1 MKSIAV
7 AGKGGTGKSTIA
19 ALIIAALIQRGETPV
34 LAIDADAD
42 ANLTPLLG
50 AEKGTTVGDL
60 REDFLADVSNF
71 PAGMSKAAYIEA
83 GLHDIIVEN
92 RGFDV
97 LTMGRGEGPGCYC
110 YLNSLIQKFSGDL
123 MPSYTWV
130 VMDNEAGLEHVS
142 RRTSTHLDGLIVVV
156 TDNPLSMHSAA
167 AIKKV
172 AEEIKN
178 PVFKIYAVTNMVR
191 EDRKKDVIEKIH
203 EIPMDHICDIPADP
217 ELEETVYR
225 GETLL
230 DFTGKGV
237 MGPIENII
245 NKIGGNNG
253 TT

>member
-19 ALIIAALIQRGETPV
+19 ALIIASLIRKGETPV
-34 LAIDADAD
+34 LGIDADAD

-50 AEKGTTVGDL
+50 IEKGTTVGDL
-60 REDFLADVSNF
+60 REGFLAGVSDF

-83 GLHDIIVEN
+83 GLHEIIVES
-92 RGFDV
+92 RGFDM

-123 MPSYTWV
+123 MPSYKWI
-130 VMDNEAGLEHVS
+130 VMDNEAGLEHIS

-167 AIKKV
+167 AIKKI

-178 PVFKIYAVTNMVR
+178 PVFKVYAVTNMVR
-191 EDRKKDVIEKIH
+191 KDRKDEVLRRIA
-203 EIPMDHICDIPADP
+203 EIPMEHICDIPPDP
-217 ELEETVYR
+217 ELEEAVYR

-230 DFTGKGV
+230 DFTYTDI
-237 MGPIENII
+237 MDPIYSII
-245 NKIGGNNG
+245 KKIGGNNG
-253 TT
+253 ST